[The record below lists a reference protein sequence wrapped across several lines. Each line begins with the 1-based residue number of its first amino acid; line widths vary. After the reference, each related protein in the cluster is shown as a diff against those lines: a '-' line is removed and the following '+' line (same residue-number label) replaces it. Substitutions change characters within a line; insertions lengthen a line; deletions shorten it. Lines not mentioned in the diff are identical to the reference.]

1 MSYISNQHL
10 VLSIYPTSRGYAF
23 VLFEGPQ
30 SPYDWGVKEIRK
42 KNKNERT
49 LESVQLLIERYRP
62 DVLVIEDHTEKGS
75 RRSSRIRRLYRMLI
89 HLAKTEH
96 IEVMR
101 YSQNTVRTCFEPL
114 GVRTK
119 YEIAQA
125 IARQIP
131 AFAHRLPKLRKIW
144 MSEDPRQSLFDAAA
158 LGLVFYA
165 YPKNTLKDALINSH
179 CRHARGSGH
188 P

>member
-1 MSYISNQHL
+1 MTHAFHQNL
-10 VLSIYPTSRGYAF
+10 VLAIYPTSRGYAF

-30 SPYDWGVKEIRK
+30 SPYDWGVKEIRRK
-42 KNKNERT
+42 HKNERT
-49 LESVQLLIERYRP
+49 LESIQALVDRYRP
-62 DVLVIEDHTEKGS
+62 DYLVIEDYTEKGS

-89 HLAKTEH
+89 HLAVAEH
-96 IEVMR
+96 IDVFR
-101 YSQNTVRTCFEPL
+101 YSRNTIRICFEPV
-114 GVRTK
+114 GARTK

-158 LGLVFYA
+158 LGLTFYSA
-165 YPKNTLKDALINSH
+165 QEY
-179 CRHARGSGH
+179 
-188 P
+188 